1 MPLRDKLTIAFTVL
15 LLIGGPYLIYRTI
28 EDIRTLDAALSQ
40 TIADKSAAPTE
51 RRVAEA
57 KLKHLPLVALSQVAV
72 LFVAQVG
79 MAGLSALLIRNH
91 KRRLKPARR
100 NR

>member
-1 MPLRDKLTIAFTVL
+1 M
-15 LLIGGPYLIYRTI
+15 LLIAGPYLIYRTI
-28 EDIRTLDAALSQ
+28 EDTRTLDAALSQ
-40 TIADKSAAPTE
+40 TIADRSAAATE

-91 KRRLKPARR
+91 RRRLRS